1 MLELGI
7 VETRNIIKTVVEKYN
22 YDFSDYSLTSFKRRL
37 ERIIE
42 LQNLKYPDILISK
55 LRDNNDFFEQFLDDL
70 ATPSTEMFRDPS
82 LWRILRDELL
92 PSLIRDSGSAF
103 KIWLPNSVS
112 GDELFSLVITLH
124 ELNLLG
130 KVQIYVSALSSRSL
144 ENIQSGLLPAAK
156 LELSSDNYIRA
167 NGTREF
173 TNYYKTEHSTAY
185 RDTSLIK
192 NVVFSRQGMSLE
204 PPVQGIKLILFR
216 NKMIYY
222 NQTLQSKVLKQ
233 LYSSLLPGGYLII
246 GAKESI
252 NMLYEN
258 NEFALINTT
267 ESIYKRK
274 P

>member
-7 VETRNIIKTVVEKYN
+7 VETRNIIKTILEKYN

-37 ERIIE
+37 EKIVDQ
-42 LQNLKYPDILISK
+42 QNLKNVDQLIIK
-55 LRDNNDFFEQFLDDL
+55 LRDNNSYFEQFLNEL

-92 PSLIRDSGSAF
+92 PSLISDLGSNL

-124 ELNLLG
+124 ELNQLN
-130 KVQIYVSALSSRSL
+130 KVQIYVSSLSTVSL
-144 ENIQSGLLPAAK
+144 DTIRSGLLLASK
-156 LELSSDNYIRA
+156 LDLSADNYIRA
-167 NGTREF
+167 NGTEVF
-173 TNYYKTEHSTAY
+173 PNYYKMENNAIY

-192 NVVFSRQGMSLE
+192 NVIFSRQNLSLD
-204 PPVQGIKLILFR
+204 PPVQGIKLVLFR
-216 NKMIYY
+216 NKMVYY
-222 NQTLQSKVLKQ
+222 NQTLQSKVLRQ
-233 LYSSLLPGGYLII
+233 LFSSLVPNGYLIV

-252 NMLYEN
+252 NTLYGN
-258 NEFALINTT
+258 NEFSLINNS

>member
-7 VETRNIIKTVVEKYN
+7 VETRNIIKTILEKYN

-37 ERIIE
+37 EKIVDQ
-42 LQNLKYPDILISK
+42 QNLKNVDQLIIK
-55 LRDNNDFFEQFLDDL
+55 LRDNNSYFEQFLNEL

-92 PSLIRDSGSAF
+92 PSLINDLGSNL

-112 GDELFSLVITLH
+112 GDELFSLVITLY
-124 ELNLLG
+124 ELNQLD
-130 KVQIYVSALSSRSL
+130 KVQIYVSSLSTRS
-144 ENIQSGLLPAAK
+144 IDTIRSGLLLASK
-156 LELSSDNYIRA
+156 LDLSADNYIRA
-167 NGTREF
+167 NGIEVF
-173 TNYYKTEHSTAY
+173 PNYYKMENNTIY

-192 NVVFSRQGMSLE
+192 NVIFSRQNLSFD

-216 NKMIYY
+216 NKMVYY

-233 LYSSLLPGGYLII
+233 LFSSLVPNGFLIV

-252 NMLYEN
+252 NTLYGN
-258 NEFALINTT
+258 NEFSLINNS

>member
-1 MLELGI
+1 M
-7 VETRNIIKTVVEKYN
+7 
-22 YDFSDYSLTSFKRRL
+22 TSFKRRL

-42 LQNLKYPDILISK
+42 AQNLKYADVLITK
-55 LRDNNDFFEQFLDDL
+55 LRDNSEFFEQFLDDL

-92 PSLIRDSGSAF
+92 PALVRDSNSAL

-112 GDELFSLVITLH
+112 GDELFSLVIVLH

-130 KVQIYVSALSSRSL
+130 KVQIYVSSLSRKSI

-167 NGTREF
+167 NGTGEF
-173 TNYYKTEHSTAY
+173 ANYFKTVNGTTY

-192 NVVFSRQGMSLE
+192 DVVFTRQDLSLE
-204 PPVQGIKLILFR
+204 PPIQGIKCVLFR

-222 NQTLQSKVLKQ
+222 NQTLQSRVLKK
-233 LYSSLLPGGYLII
+233 LYNSMFPGGYLII

-252 NMLYEN
+252 NMLYGN
-258 NEFALINTT
+258 NEFTLVNTT

-274 P
+274 Q